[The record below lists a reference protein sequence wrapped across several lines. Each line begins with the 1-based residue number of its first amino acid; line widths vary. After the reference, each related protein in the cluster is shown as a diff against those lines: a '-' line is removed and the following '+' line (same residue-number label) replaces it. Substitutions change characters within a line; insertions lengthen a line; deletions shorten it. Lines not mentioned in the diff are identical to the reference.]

1 MAIDVHGH
9 ITSPELFKRFPM
21 PPALADIEGMIETKE
36 AAGIGTTIV
45 GSPVGAGTMVPI
57 DGLDNYAQPAD
68 KLNAFHDWLARTLE
82 AHRPSLLGYVY
93 VNPFDDDKALSVAEN
108 WLKEDGFVG
117 LIANTSVRGKYLDSP
132 RAERFFALAA
142 QSGRPVLLH
151 PAANPVGAE
160 AMRGHLGLIEHVAR
174 PADITGGVAALL
186 AAGWLDKYPELKLI
200 VSNAGG
206 ALPLLAEKLD
216 LAQQRVRAGGPPA
229 GRGGPAAEPPGGRLS
244 TKLGKLYVDSATP
257 SALALAAA
265 VSVFGPAHVLFGTDA
280 PPLSAPLSAALAM
293 LDGLPGSPA
302 QDIRDGNARRLFQL
316 DEVAV

>member
-1 MAIDVHGH
+1 VAIDVHGH

-21 PPALADIEGMIETKE
+21 PPALADIEGMIETKA

-45 GSPVGAGTMVPI
+45 GSPVGAGTMVPV

-82 AHRPSLLGYVY
+82 AHRPRLLGYVY
-93 VNPFDDDKALSVAEN
+93 VNPFDDDRALSVAQS

-117 LIANTSVRGKYLDSP
+117 LIANTSVRGEYLDSP
-132 RAERFFALAA
+132 RAEPFFALAA
-142 QSGRPVLLH
+142 QAGRPVLLH

-160 AMRGHLGLIEHVAR
+160 AMRGHLGLIEHVVR
-174 PADITGGVAALL
+174 PADITCGVAALL

-200 VSNAGG
+200 VPNAGG
-206 ALPLLAEKLD
+206 SLPLLAEKLD
-216 LAQQRVRAGGPPA
+216 LAQQRARPGGPPA
-229 GRGGPAAEPPGGRLS
+229 GPPAVRLS
-244 TKLGKLYVDSATP
+244 DQLGKLYVDTATP

-265 VSVFGPAHVLFGTDA
+265 VAVFGPAHVLFGTDA

-293 LDGLPGSPA
+293 LDGLPGHPA
-302 QDIRDGNARRLFQL
+302 AAIRDGNARRLFEL
-316 DEVAV
+316 VGAPGEEVHQ